1 MSAPLDLKKVRKALL
16 ADPAFEAGT
25 PEQAKS
31 CYLELIE
38 ALPEVLKDHLDKK
51 VTLPALIEA
60 KLAMV
65 EHMLETGFIGKMF
78 SAVPPDLLPFP
89 AEEMTEMV
97 VDGLKHLRMPFKE
110 LISDAAAFLS
120 EAGITERQALASPQG
135 GGCNVKTLAAYDR
148 GKLTIRGLLE
158 TQPAVLFING

>member
-1 MSAPLDLKKVRKALL
+1 MSAPLDLEKVRKALL
-16 ADPAFEAGT
+16 ADPAFDAGT

-31 CYLELIE
+31 CYLELVE

-78 SAVPPDLLPFP
+78 AAVPTDMLPFAP
-89 AEEMTEMV
+89 EEMTELV
-97 VDGLKHLRMPFKE
+97 VDGLKGLRMPFHE
-110 LISDAAAFLS
+110 LIHNTVEFLA
-120 EAGITERQALASPQG
+120 ERGITERQALASPQG
-135 GGCNVKTLAAYDR
+135 GGCNAKTLAAYDR
-148 GKLTIRGLLE
+148 GKLTIRSLLE